1 MNERKRVRAFAG
13 GLAVLALLPASL
25 VASAADGQP
34 VARAS
39 GYYEPCGTLSFKGS
53 HKLEHHV
60 VSCAKA
66 SRKAT
71 YVLKHHGAPAGWKC
85 SLSNLRSG
93 YAACA
98 RGQKAFA
105 LFPA

>member
-1 MNERKRVRAFAG
+1 MYERKRVPTLAG
-13 GLAVLALLPASL
+13 GLTVLALLPASL
-25 VASAADGQP
+25 LPQAAGGRTVAQ
-34 VARAS
+34 AS

-60 VSCAKA
+60 VSCAKT

-85 SLSNLRSG
+85 SLSNLKSG